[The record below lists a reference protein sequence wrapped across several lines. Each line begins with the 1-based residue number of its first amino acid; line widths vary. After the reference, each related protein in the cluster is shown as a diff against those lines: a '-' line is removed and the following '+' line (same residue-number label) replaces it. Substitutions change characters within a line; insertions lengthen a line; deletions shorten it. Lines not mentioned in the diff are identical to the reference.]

1 MSSIRDQP
9 RTRRAASG
17 GVVGAVTAV
26 AAFLT
31 ACASAPRATVEL
43 AEIVDE
49 QITEMQKSHEAFV
62 RLYYDG
68 LRGNVDAFVDEV
80 WTPHFLEKTL
90 SGETEQSRRFLRELE
105 GSFHIT
111 SIDPTAVTVHVDSLA
126 IPDPAVRDAIRDAL
140 ELAVEDT
147 RSTLGQ
153 VMLGYARATRE
164 EIEAQRR
171 SLHAPIDAQ
180 ERVVL
185 TEIRDGYADILRG
198 HTAVKAHLAAVADV
212 VEERD
217 EILRRVGLLQTQ
229 REIVQAA
236 VDANDQTVEAIEQV
250 GDAQEAID
258 AFRERM
264 AETLERLQ
272 DLRDGSDH
280 PPEPARE

>member
-111 SIDPTAVTVHVDSLA
+111 SIDPTAV
-126 IPDPAVRDAIRDAL
+126 
-140 ELAVEDT
+140 EDT

-236 VDANDQTVEAIEQV
+236 VDANDQTVEAIERV

-264 AETLERLQ
+264 AETLERLR

-280 PPEPARE
+280 PPEPAPE